1 MTWQTFFLVPVC
13 TVCKDNLRFRKIKKN
28 QRKAF
33 LSERKIAHIADSM
46 QTQRFLSESPGN
58 SCSHMGHTSCSDPRD
73 IPPPQR

>member
-1 MTWQTFFLVPVC
+1 MKPMTWQTFFLVPVC

-46 QTQRFLSESPGN
+46 QTL
-58 SCSHMGHTSCSDPRD
+58 
-73 IPPPQR
+73 